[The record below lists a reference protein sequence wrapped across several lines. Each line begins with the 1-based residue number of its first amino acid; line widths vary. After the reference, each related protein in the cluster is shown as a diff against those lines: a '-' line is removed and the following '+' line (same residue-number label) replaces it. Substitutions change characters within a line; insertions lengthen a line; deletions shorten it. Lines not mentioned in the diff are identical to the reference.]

1 MSVGTW
7 SKRHFYYLIFMCPLE
22 CICLM
27 IYFYTLQIFTR
38 DIEKEQE
45 QVRLSAK
52 EDLVLKDDDLKD
64 FSDSS
69 TERSLSDHE
78 ILEKSYE
85 ESRGSDFLNE
95 VEERQ
100 QKMIL

>member
-1 MSVGTW
+1 M
-7 SKRHFYYLIFMCPLE
+7 
-22 CICLM
+22 
-27 IYFYTLQIFTR
+27 
-38 DIEKEQE
+38 
-45 QVRLSAK
+45 
-52 EDLVLKDDDLKD
+52 VLKDDDLKD

-69 TERSLSDHE
+69 TERSFSDHE